1 MSVFKTTFSRALA
14 VIPSD
19 NANIPFP
26 ATVCTGESTG
36 TITNGSTLTSGS
48 LAIGVTYEITN
59 YEVGDDF
66 RNVGA
71 NNNANGVRFTATGAS
86 PTDWTNGSTLTVI
99 GNYLIDSSAKF
110 VTKRVAPGDI
120 IYNTTDSLAAVVLEV
135 NSQTI
140 LSLNADIF
148 DSGTEQY
155 IVYQASPQTGLGNT
169 GCYLYIGNAPSE
181 GSGAVT
187 VTTIGGDIVT
197 FNGIFRGTIL
207 PIQVIKLHLTGIID
221 VDRIIALW

>member
-14 VIPSD
+14 VIPSN

-36 TITNGSTLTSGS
+36 IITNGSTFTSGD
-48 LAIGVTYEITN
+48 LIIGVTYEITN
-59 YEVGDDF
+59 YESGDDF
-66 RNVGA
+66 ENVGA
-71 NNNANGVRFTATGAS
+71 NDNANGVRFTATGAS
-86 PTDWTNGSTLTVI
+86 PTDWTNGSTLTVV
-99 GNYLIDSSAKF
+99 GNYLIDSDAEF

-120 IYNTTDSLAAVVLEV
+120 IYNTTDSLVAVVLEV

-169 GCYLYIGNAPSE
+169 GCYLYIGDSNA
-181 GSGAVT
+181 GKVR
-187 VTTIGGDIVT
+187 VTTIGGDIIT
-197 FNGIFRGTIL
+197 FNGILQGEVL
-207 PIQVIKLHLTGIID
+207 PVQVTKLWAEDTTD
-221 VDRIIALW
+221 VDKIIALW